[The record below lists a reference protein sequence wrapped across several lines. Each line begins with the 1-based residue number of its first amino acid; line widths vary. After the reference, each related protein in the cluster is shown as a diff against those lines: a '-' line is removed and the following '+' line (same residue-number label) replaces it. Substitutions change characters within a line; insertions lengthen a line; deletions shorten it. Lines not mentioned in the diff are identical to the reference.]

1 MVSLVSLTASE
12 RLAATLSAVELRLV
26 FVLFV
31 VVLFI
36 LVLFVHPHF
45 VMCLSRLV
53 ITIIKMVKRNKSL
66 AAESKSAQ

>member
-1 MVSLVSLTASE
+1 MMPLRAESI
-12 RLAATLSAVELRLV
+12 AATLGTMELRFFFVL
-26 FVLFV
+26 VLFV
-31 VVLFI
+31 

-45 VMCLSRLV
+45 VMCLSRLA